1 MQLTVAVVVAYLYNY
16 AKQYVKRPQILA
28 LVRSI
33 LISEKARLFTNKRK
47 VRSRDMQ
54 ISLWQSPVRR
64 TVPRFPILVNTFHI
78 QKEACNKLG
87 RNNR

>member
-1 MQLTVAVVVAYLYNY
+1 MQLTVAVVVAYLYSY

-54 ISLWQSPVRR
+54 ISLWQWCYAESPLRR
-64 TVPRFPILVNTFHI
+64 SVMLSHHCDGVC
-78 QKEACNKLG
+78 Q
-87 RNNR
+87 